1 MPIPLLLTKL
11 LPPPL
16 PAGVVPRERLLDQL
30 DLGLAQGHRLTL
42 VSAQAGAGKTTLLA
56 SWFHRRLKH
65 RGLNPSWLALD
76 STDNEPARFLT
87 YLITALQQAAPLI
100 DNGLLAALNSPQTPP
115 VAALVTELINQLTEV
130 KTPLVLFLDD
140 YHLIENLDIHQ
151 AVAFILEH
159 QPPSLHLV
167 LATRADPTLPLAR
180 LRARNQ
186 LTELRAVD
194 LRFTADEAMTFL
206 NEVMGLRLTAQDIEA
221 LGARTEGWIAGLQLA
236 ALSLRGKDGTAA
248 ADFISAFGGTHHF
261 VLDYLAEEVFQLQP
275 QPVRSF
281 LLQTAILDRL
291 CGPLCDAITQPE
303 SGRLD
308 GQARLEQLVADNL
321 FLLPLDEERRWFRY
335 HRLFADLLRQRLERT
350 RPDLIASLHRKA
362 ADWLAAN
369 GFAGEAIEHWLAAG
383 NYHEAAQL
391 AEARGFEMLE
401 HGQLGDRAVSYTH
414 LTLPTSDLV

>member
-248 ADFISAFGGTHHF
+248 ADFVSAFGGTHHF

-275 QPVRSF
+275 QPVQSF

-308 GQARLEQLVADNL
+308 GQARCERPVVA
-321 FLLPLDEERRWFRY
+321 P
-335 HRLFADLLRQRLERT
+335 
-350 RPDLIASLHRKA
+350 
-362 ADWLAAN
+362 
-369 GFAGEAIEHWLAAG
+369 
-383 NYHEAAQL
+383 
-391 AEARGFEMLE
+391 
-401 HGQLGDRAVSYTH
+401 
-414 LTLPTSDLV
+414 